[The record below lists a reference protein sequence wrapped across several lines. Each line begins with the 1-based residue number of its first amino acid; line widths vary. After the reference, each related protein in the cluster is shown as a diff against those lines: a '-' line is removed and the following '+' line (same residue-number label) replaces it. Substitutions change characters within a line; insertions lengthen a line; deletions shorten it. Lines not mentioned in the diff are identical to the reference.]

1 MRYLLMILMLVFS
14 VGLKSQTLEE
24 YLKEAENNNIELKA
38 KYIEYEQSLLNAP
51 QVAAMPNP
59 TLDIGV
65 FVTRP
70 YTRLG
75 PQNFKLS
82 LAQKLPWFGTLSKYE
97 QESLKLAEAKRLD
110 YEAKKDEIF
119 YKIRVKLIEL
129 HEVNEMKKY
138 YVESLALSQYLRP
151 IVKTKVEVNKANL
164 TELLKLDLKISE
176 LETEIELLELDQIPI
191 KQELRQL
198 LNRDSIDSI
207 TSSEYININYDRAK
221 YLEKLAG
228 SPSILKLNQLQ
239 QAAKIRAEAADS
251 ESNPDIVVGL
261 EYTNLSP
268 LENIEIENNGMDIF
282 MPRIGISI
290 PFFNDSYSAKKEQ
303 SVAIAQQ
310 YEYEQADLRN
320 KLISEYEGVDSR
332 IASQSKRIELYKKQ
346 IEKSE
351 QIKELIMEEYSS
363 IMNQEIDEIL
373 EIEDSIVN
381 YKLLM
386 LEAETS
392 SLKLKAQL
400 LKIVGD

>member
-1 MRYLLMILMLVFS
+1 MRLLLVILMFVFS
-14 VGLKSQTLEE
+14 IGLQSETLEE
-24 YLKEAENNNIELKA
+24 YLEEAEKNNLALKA
-38 KYIEYEQSLLNAP
+38 KYQDYEQSLLNAP
-51 QVAAMPNP
+51 QVSAMPNP
-59 TLDIGV
+59 TIDVGV

-119 YKIRVKLIEL
+119 YQIRVKLIEL
-129 HEVNEMKKY
+129 HEVTKIKTFYE
-138 YVESLALSQYLRP
+138 ESLALSQYLRP

-191 KQELRQL
+191 KQDIKQL
-198 LNRDSIDSI
+198 LNRENIDDIAASEDI
-207 TSSEYININYDRAK
+207 TISYDRAEFI
-221 YLEKLAG
+221 EKLAS

-239 QAAKIRAEAADS
+239 QAANIRAEAADS
-251 ESNPDIVVGL
+251 ESNPEIVVGL
-261 EYTNLSP
+261 EYTNLSQ

-290 PFFNDSYSAKKEQ
+290 PFFNGSYSAKKEQ
-303 SVAIAQQ
+303 SVATAQQ
-310 YEYEQADLRN
+310 YEYEQIDLSN
-320 KLISEYEGVDSR
+320 KLISEYEGINSKIV
-332 IASQSKRIELYKKQ
+332 SQSKNVELFKKQ
-346 IEKSE
+346 IEKSN

-363 IMNQEIDEIL
+363 DMNQEIDEII
-373 EIEDSIVN
+373 EIEDSILN
-381 YKLLM
+381 YKQLM
-386 LEAETS
+386 LKAETS

-400 LKIVGD
+400 LKIVGE

>member
-1 MRYLLMILMLVFS
+1 
-14 VGLKSQTLEE
+14 
-24 YLKEAENNNIELKA
+24 
-38 KYIEYEQSLLNAP
+38 
-51 QVAAMPNP
+51 MPNP
-59 TLDIGV
+59 TLDVGV

-119 YKIRVKLIEL
+119 YQIRIKLIEL
-129 HEVNEMKKY
+129 NELSKMKSY
-138 YVESLALSQYLRP
+138 FEESLALSQYLRP

-198 LNRDSIDSI
+198 LNRDNIDGITPSDSI
-207 TSSEYININYDRAK
+207 SISYDRAE
-221 YLEKLAG
+221 YIDKLAN

-239 QAAKIRAEAADS
+239 QAANIRADAADS
-251 ESNPDIVVGL
+251 EANPDIVVGL

-268 LENIEIENNGMDIF
+268 LENIEIENNGMDVL

-290 PFFNDSYSAKKEQ
+290 PFFNDSYSARKEQ

-310 YEYEQADLRN
+310 YEFEQVDLRN

-332 IASQSKRIELYKKQ
+332 IVSQSKRVELYKKQ

-363 IMNQEIDEIL
+363 DMNQEIDEII
-373 EIEDSIVN
+373 EIENSIVN
-381 YKLLM
+381 YKQLM
-386 LEAETS
+386 LKAETS

-400 LKIVGD
+400 LKIVGE

>member
-1 MRYLLMILMLVFS
+1 MLVFS

-129 HEVNEMKKY
+129 NELSEMKSY
-138 YVESLALSQYLRP
+138 FEESLVLSQYLRP
-151 IVKTKVEVNKANL
+151 IVKTKVEVSKANM

-176 LETEIELLELDQIPI
+176 LEMEIELLELDQIPI

-198 LNRDSIDSI
+198 LNRDNIEGI
-207 TSSEYININYDRAK
+207 TESGDININYDRAK

>member
-1 MRYLLMILMLVFS
+1 MRILLIILMLVFS
-14 VGLKSQTLEE
+14 IGLKSQTLEE
-24 YLKEAENNNIELKA
+24 YLKEAEENNIELKA
-38 KYIEYEQSLLNAP
+38 KYMEYEQSLLNAP
-51 QVAAMPNP
+51 QVSAMPNP
-59 TLDIGV
+59 TLDVGV

-119 YKIRVKLIEL
+119 YQIRIKLIEL
-129 HEVNEMKKY
+129 NELSKMKSY
-138 YVESLALSQYLRP
+138 FEESLALSQYLRP

-198 LNRDSIDSI
+198 LNRDNIDGITPSDSI
-207 TSSEYININYDRAK
+207 SISYDRAE
-221 YLEKLAG
+221 YIDKLAN

-239 QAAKIRAEAADS
+239 QAANIRADAADS
-251 ESNPDIVVGL
+251 EANPDIVVGL

-268 LENIEIENNGMDIF
+268 LENIEIENNGMDVL

-290 PFFNDSYSAKKEQ
+290 PFFNDSYSARKEQ

-310 YEYEQADLRN
+310 YEFEQVDLRN

-332 IASQSKRIELYKKQ
+332 IVSQSKRVELYKKQ

-363 IMNQEIDEIL
+363 DMNQEIDEII
-373 EIEDSIVN
+373 EIENSIVN
-381 YKLLM
+381 YKQLM
-386 LEAETS
+386 LKAETS

-400 LKIVGD
+400 LKIVGE

>member
-1 MRYLLMILMLVFS
+1 MLVFS
-14 VGLKSQTLEE
+14 IGLKSQTLEE
-24 YLKEAENNNIELKA
+24 YLKEAEGNNIELKA
-38 KYIEYEQSLLNAP
+38 MYMEYEQSLLNAP
-51 QVAAMPNP
+51 QVSAMPNP
-59 TLDIGV
+59 TLDVGV

-97 QESLKLAEAKRLD
+97 QESLKQAEAKRLD

-119 YKIRVKLIEL
+119 YQIRVKLIEL

-176 LETEIELLELDQIPI
+176 LETEIEILELDQIPI

-198 LNRDSIDSI
+198 LNRDNIDGI
-207 TSSEYININYDRAK
+207 TASDNMNISYDKAEYID
-221 YLEKLAG
+221 KLAN

-239 QAAKIRAEAADS
+239 QAANIRAEAADS

-261 EYTNLSP
+261 EYSNLSP
-268 LENIEIENNGMDIF
+268 LENIEIEKNGMDIF

-290 PFFNDSYSAKKEQ
+290 PFFNDSYSARKEQ

-310 YEYEQADLRN
+310 YEFEQVDLRN
-320 KLISEYEGVDSR
+320 KLISEYEGVDSK
-332 IASQSKRIELYKKQ
+332 ILSQSKRVELYKKQ

-351 QIKELIMEEYSS
+351 QIKELIMEVYSS
-363 IMNQEIDEIL
+363 DIDQEIDEII
-373 EIEDSIVN
+373 EIENSIVN
-381 YKLLM
+381 YKKLM

-400 LKIVGD
+400 LKIVGE

>member
-1 MRYLLMILMLVFS
+1 MLVFS

>member
-1 MRYLLMILMLVFS
+1 MLVFS
-14 VGLKSQTLEE
+14 IGLKSQTLEE
-24 YLKEAENNNIELKA
+24 YLKEAEENNIELKA
-38 KYIEYEQSLLNAP
+38 KYMEYEQSLLNAP
-51 QVAAMPNP
+51 QVSAMPNP
-59 TLDIGV
+59 TLDVGV

-119 YKIRVKLIEL
+119 YQIRIKLIEL
-129 HEVNEMKKY
+129 NELSKMKSY
-138 YVESLALSQYLRP
+138 FEESLALSQYLKP

-198 LNRDSIDSI
+198 LNRDNIEGI
-207 TSSEYININYDRAK
+207 TASGDINISYDRAD
-221 YLEKLAG
+221 YIDKLAN

-239 QAAKIRAEAADS
+239 QAANIRAEAADS

-303 SVAIAQQ
+303 SVAIARQ
-310 YEYEQADLRN
+310 YEFEQVDLRN

-332 IASQSKRIELYKKQ
+332 IASQSKRLELYKKQ

-363 IMNQEIDEIL
+363 DMNQEIDEIL

-381 YKLLM
+381 YKQLM
-386 LEAETS
+386 LKAETS

-400 LKIVGD
+400 LKIVGE

>member
-1 MRYLLMILMLVFS
+1 MLVFS

-251 ESNPDIVVGL
+251 ESNPNIVVGL

-268 LENIEIENNGMDIF
+268 LENIEIENNGMDVL

-290 PFFNDSYSAKKEQ
+290 PFFNNSYSAKKEQ

-310 YEYEQADLRN
+310 YEFEQVDLRN
-320 KLISEYEGVDSR
+320 KLISEYEGVGSR

-363 IMNQEIDEIL
+363 DIDQEIDEII
-373 EIEDSIVN
+373 EIENSIVN
-381 YKLLM
+381 YKKLM

-400 LKIVGD
+400 LKIVGE

>member
-1 MRYLLMILMLVFS
+1 MLVFS
-14 VGLKSQTLEE
+14 IGLKSQTLEE
-24 YLKEAENNNIELKA
+24 YLKEAEENNIELKA
-38 KYIEYEQSLLNAP
+38 KYMEYEQSLLNAP
-51 QVAAMPNP
+51 QVSAMPNP
-59 TLDIGV
+59 TLDVGV

-119 YKIRVKLIEL
+119 YQIRIKLIEL
-129 HEVNEMKKY
+129 NELSKMKSY
-138 YVESLALSQYLRP
+138 FEESLALSQYLRP

-198 LNRDSIDSI
+198 LNRDNIDGITPSDSI
-207 TSSEYININYDRAK
+207 SISYDRAE
-221 YLEKLAG
+221 YIDKLAN

-239 QAAKIRAEAADS
+239 QAANIRADAADS
-251 ESNPDIVVGL
+251 EANPDIVVGL

-268 LENIEIENNGMDIF
+268 LENIEIENNGMDVL

-290 PFFNDSYSAKKEQ
+290 PFFNDSYSARKEQ

-310 YEYEQADLRN
+310 YEFEQVDLRN

-332 IASQSKRIELYKKQ
+332 IVSQSKRVELYKKQ

-363 IMNQEIDEIL
+363 DMNQEIDEII
-373 EIEDSIVN
+373 EIENSIVN
-381 YKLLM
+381 YKQLM
-386 LEAETS
+386 LKAETS

-400 LKIVGD
+400 LKIVGE